1 MENELKILKSI
12 LKADLTKSEIK
23 IIVYLLNKK
32 DKTVKMNNS
41 ELALA
46 LGMAQPNFVRAL
58 RKLEKNK
65 VIGHRNDGLFVRSV
79 NSWKNTETV

>member
-1 MENELKILKSI
+1 METELKILKSI

-32 DKTVKMNNS
+32 EKTVKMNNS
-41 ELALA
+41 EIAQA

-58 RKLEKNK
+58 RKLEKNQ
-65 VIGHRNDGLFVRSV
+65 VIGHRNEGLFVRSV
-79 NSWKNTETV
+79 NSWKNTETL